1 MPAGSEPPPFFVAVV
16 GGTGSGKSTV
26 AERIVAAMPGG
37 SVSVIAHDN
46 YYRPRPDLALAERE
60 LLNFDHPDAL
70 DNRLLIEHLDA
81 LRAGS
86 AVEIPV
92 YDFATH
98 LRLDATRSVQPTRV
112 VIVEGILLLVDQE
125 LRERLDLKLYVD
137 TDADVRILRRLRRD
151 MEQRGRTFDQ
161 VRRQYTHT
169 VRPMHLQFVEPS
181 KRYAD
186 VIIPEGGHN
195 DVAMALVVS
204 RLQQLLG
211 S

>member
-1 MPAGSEPPPFFVAVV
+1 MPVRSAPAPFFVAVV

-26 AERIVAAMPGG
+26 AERIVEEMPVG

-46 YYRPRPDLALAERE
+46 YYRPRPDLPLAERE
-60 LLNFDHPDAL
+60 QLNFDHPDAL
-70 DNRLLIEHLDA
+70 DNPLLIEHLDA
-81 LRAGS
+81 LRAG
-86 AVEIPV
+86 APVEIPV

-98 LRLDATRSVQPTRV
+98 LRLDTTRRVTPTRV
-112 VIVEGILLLVDQE
+112 VIVEGILLLVDRE

-151 MEQRGRTFDQ
+151 METRGRSFDQ
-161 VRRQYTHT
+161 VRRQYTDT

-195 DVAMALVVS
+195 HVAMALVVS

-211 S
+211 A

>member
-1 MPAGSEPPPFFVAVV
+1 MVSDSAPAPFFVAVV

-26 AERIVAAMPGG
+26 AERIVAAMPAG

-46 YYRPRPDLALAERE
+46 YYRPRPDLTLAERE

-81 LRAGS
+81 LRAG
-86 AVEIPV
+86 APVEVPL

-98 LRLDATRSVQPTRV
+98 LRLGTTECVPPTRV
-112 VIVEGILLLVDQE
+112 VIVEGILLLVDPE
-125 LRERLDLKLYVD
+125 LRARLDLKLYVD
-137 TDADVRILRRLRRD
+137 TDADVRVLRRLKRD
-151 MEQRGRTFDQ
+151 METRGRSFAQ
-161 VRRQYTHT
+161 VKKQYYET

-186 VIIPEGGHN
+186 VVIPEGGHN
-195 DVAMALVVS
+195 DVAMSLVIS

-211 S
+211 T

>member
-1 MPAGSEPPPFFVAVV
+1 MSSRLEPPPFFVAVV

-26 AERIVAAMPGG
+26 AERIVAAMPAG

-60 LLNFDHPDAL
+60 QLNFDHPDAL
-70 DNRLLIEHLDA
+70 DNALLIEHLDA
-81 LRAGS
+81 LRSGAT
-86 AVEIPV
+86 VEIPV

-98 LRLDATRSVQPTRV
+98 LRLESTRRVQPTRV
-112 VIVEGILLLVDQE
+112 VIVEGILLLVDRE

-151 MEQRGRTFDQ
+151 MEKRGRTFDQ
-161 VRRQYTHT
+161 VRRQYTET

-195 DVAMALVVS
+195 EVAMALVVS

>member
-1 MPAGSEPPPFFVAVV
+1 MVPRAEPPPFFVAVV

-26 AERIVAAMPGG
+26 AERIVAAMPPR

-46 YYRPRPDLALAERE
+46 YYRPRPELALIERE
-60 LLNFDHPDAL
+60 QLNFDHPDAL
-70 DNRLLIEHLDA
+70 DNQLLVEHLDA
-81 LRAGS
+81 LRAG
-86 AVEIPV
+86 APVEIPV

-98 LRLDATRSVQPTRV
+98 LRLDATERVEPTAV
-112 VIVEGILLLVDQE
+112 VVVEGILLLADPE
-125 LRERLDLKLYVD
+125 LRERLDLKIYVD
-137 TDADVRILRRLRRD
+137 TDADVRVLRRLSRD
-151 MEQRGRTFDQ
+151 METRGRTFDQ
-161 VRRQYTHT
+161 VRRQYYET

>member
-1 MPAGSEPPPFFVAVV
+1 MPAASDPPPFFVAVV

-26 AERIVAAMPGG
+26 AKRIVAAMPAG

-46 YYRPRPDLALAERE
+46 YYRPRPDLALVERE
-60 LLNFDHPDAL
+60 QLNFDHPDAL

-81 LRAGS
+81 LRAGTT
-86 AVEIPV
+86 VEIPV

-98 LRLDATRSVQPTRV
+98 LRLDTTVRVQPTRV

-125 LRERLDLKLYVD
+125 LRGRLDLKLYVD

-151 MEQRGRTFDQ
+151 METRGRTFDQ
-161 VRRQYTHT
+161 VRRQYTQT

-204 RLQQLLG
+204 RLQLLLG

>member
-1 MPAGSEPPPFFVAVV
+1 MSVEPPFFVAVV

-26 AERIVAAMPGG
+26 AERIVEAMPPG

-46 YYRPRPDLALAERE
+46 YYRPRPDLTLAERE
-60 LLNFDHPDAL
+60 QLNFDHPDAL
-70 DNRLLIEHLDA
+70 DNQLLIEHLDT
-81 LRAGS
+81 LRAGG

-98 LRLDATRSVQPTRV
+98 LRLDTTRSVQPTRV
-112 VIVEGILLLVDQE
+112 VIVEGILLLADRE

-161 VRRQYTHT
+161 VRRQYTQT

-195 DVAMALVVS
+195 EVAMALVVS

-211 S
+211 T

>member
-1 MPAGSEPPPFFVAVV
+1 MPARSEPPPFFVAVV

-26 AERIVAAMPGG
+26 AERIVLAMPAG

-46 YYRPRPDLALAERE
+46 YYRPRPDLSLADRE
-60 LLNFDHPDAL
+60 QLNFDHPDAL

-81 LRAGS
+81 LKSGA

-98 LRLDATRSVQPTRV
+98 LRLDTTRRVQPTRV
-112 VIVEGILLLVDQE
+112 VIVEGILLLVDHE

-151 MEQRGRTFDQ
+151 MERRGRTFDQ
-161 VRRQYTHT
+161 VRRQYTET

>member
-1 MPAGSEPPPFFVAVV
+1 MSAEPPFFVAVV

-26 AERIVAAMPGG
+26 AERIVEAMPAG

-46 YYRPRPDLALAERE
+46 YYRPRPDLTLADRE
-60 LLNFDHPDAL
+60 QLNFDHPDAL
-70 DNRLLIEHLDA
+70 DNPLLIEHLDA

-86 AVEIPV
+86 AVQTPV

-98 LRLDATRSVQPTRV
+98 LRLDTTRAVQPTRV
-112 VIVEGILLLVDQE
+112 VIVEGILLLVDRE
-125 LRERLDLKLYVD
+125 LRARLDLKLYVD
-137 TDADVRILRRLRRD
+137 TDADVRILRRLQRD

-161 VRRQYTHT
+161 VLRQYTHT

-204 RLQQLLG
+204 RLQQLLV

>member
-1 MPAGSEPPPFFVAVV
+1 MVSRSEPAPFFVAVV

-26 AERIVAAMPGG
+26 AERIVAAMPAG

-46 YYRPRPDLALAERE
+46 YYRPRPDLTLAERE

-70 DNRLLIEHLDA
+70 DNRLLIQHLDA
-81 LRAGS
+81 LRAG
-86 AVEIPV
+86 ATVEVPL

-98 LRLDATRSVQPTRV
+98 LRLGATECVPPTRV
-112 VIVEGILLLVDQE
+112 VIVEGILLLVDPE
-125 LRERLDLKLYVD
+125 LRARLDLKLYVD
-137 TDADVRILRRLRRD
+137 TDADVRVLRRLRRD
-151 MEQRGRTFDQ
+151 METRGRSFDQ
-161 VRRQYTHT
+161 VRKQYYET

-186 VIIPEGGHN
+186 VVIPEGGHN
-195 DVAMALVVS
+195 DVAMSLVVS